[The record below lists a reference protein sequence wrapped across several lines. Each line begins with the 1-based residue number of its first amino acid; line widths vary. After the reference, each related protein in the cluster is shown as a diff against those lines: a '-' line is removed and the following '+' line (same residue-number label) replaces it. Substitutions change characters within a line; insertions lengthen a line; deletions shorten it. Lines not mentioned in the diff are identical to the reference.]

1 MREIFL
7 LIFVFALVLDASILD
22 FQTLDEAKKAYENG
36 KYERSAKLYKKIDKD
51 EAKFNAAD
59 ALYKAGKF
67 QEALR
72 LFKSIFLKN
81 LEFKKLHNIG
91 NCYAKLKKF
100 DDAIK
105 MYEKALE
112 IKEDKDTRFNL
123 ELLKRLKEKKQN
135 QQNSKQNQNS
145 KDEKSS
151 QNSDKNKKN
160 GQKDKED
167 SNKQKQSNQQKNQQ
181 NNKKDKSNQKSKDEN
196 EKKKSDPKKDEV
208 KDEPIS
214 DMEIRKW
221 NKVLNQRGIH
231 TLMLPLQTE
240 TKGAEDEKHPW

>member
-145 KDEKSS
+145 KDEKSR
-151 QNSDKNKKN
+151 QNSDKQNQK
-160 GQKDKED
+160 GQQKD

-181 NNKKDKSNQKSKDEN
+181 NNKNHKAIK
-196 EKKKSDPKKDEV
+196 

-214 DMEIRKW
+214 DMEVRKW